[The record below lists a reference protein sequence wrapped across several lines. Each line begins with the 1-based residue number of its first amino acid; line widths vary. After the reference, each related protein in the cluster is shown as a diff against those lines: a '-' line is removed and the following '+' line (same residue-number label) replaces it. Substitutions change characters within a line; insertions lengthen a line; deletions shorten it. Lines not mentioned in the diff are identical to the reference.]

1 MSWLKENKIF
11 ILLTYINFIFI
22 LRLMKISY
30 KIEGFSY
37 VYITALFIG
46 ATLIYWFYH
55 SVLKRGLYKFLF
67 TLGIIVSLLVFFYF
81 KNGIVLNFI
90 NNDIIH
96 NFNTVNT
103 KLYNTIDTSFSEFK
117 AIFTIAVPLIILFN
131 MLLMTKGLPNNILIL
146 NLIIIL
152 LLWYTGY
159 TDDVKNYLFQYVFL
173 NLITYCVN
181 TYIKNSANMRKRG
194 IRVMLNSKKVSLYM
208 ILFCLAVAQFSI
220 IMPQNFGAKYSTS
233 IKSRFHNQFANDKE
247 TDELKGKKIRYDLS
261 YSGYDGNKNRLGGP
275 LTLNDLTAFKVKS
288 DKPYYLIGTIK
299 DYYDGSSWDQS
310 DKKYGYKDKGDKLAV
325 KSLDISKGYLMDSA
339 SSMTIYPQ
347 ELNTSTYFTPSYAVD
362 LSPEKGDV
370 FYDDIP
376 TFMNSSMTEKPY
388 TVKFMQISEV
398 GKLKLADMNTASKG
412 VGPIY
417 YSETYKKYLQLP
429 DNISP
434 AIYKLVYDITKD
446 SKNDLDKVKKIKDYL
461 SSNYTYSIKVS
472 NLPEGKEF
480 VDYFLFTEKKG
491 YCTYF
496 ASALTVMCRIAGV
509 PARYVEGF
517 NMTDRKDD
525 KGFYVV
531 SNENAHA
538 WTEVLFMENQQMG
551 IWYTVDA
558 VPDGPTLIREQKK
571 NEEKVDNTQN
581 STDVSGMNSN
591 VKRNGRDQNLDG
603 SEGAEVQKLSLKV
616 LILIYFISIILLI
629 TIARIIWSLIRKKKI
644 IDSKSIIP
652 LYLYSMRRLKTIG
665 IVKPDYLGDVE
676 FIQNVN
682 GKELRARLTIVSNL
696 AYEEFYGKKTALEF
710 DKKEFYNFIE
720 KHLKHRQNI
729 FIYFIKKYFYIDF
742 SAVLNF
748 FKVKIKSKGI

>member
-81 KNGIVLNFI
+81 KSGIVLNFI

-96 NFNTVNT
+96 NFNTINT

-117 AIFTIAVPLIILFN
+117 AVFAIAVPLIILFN

-146 NLIIIL
+146 NLTIIL

-261 YSGYDGNKNRLGGP
+261 YSGYDGNKNRLGGS

-310 DKKYGYKDKGDKLAV
+310 EKKYSYKDKGDKLTV
-325 KSLDISKGYLMDSA
+325 NSLDISKGYLMDSG

-362 LSPEKGDV
+362 LNPEKGDV

-376 TFMNSSMTEKPY
+376 TFMNSSMTQKPY
-388 TVKFMQISEV
+388 TVKFMQVSEV
-398 GKLKLADMNTASKG
+398 GKLKLADVNTASKG

-429 DNISP
+429 DNISS

-446 SKNDLDKVKKIKDYL
+446 SKNDLEKVKKIKDYL

-472 NLPEGKEF
+472 DLPEGKEF

-517 NMTDRKDD
+517 NMTERKDD
-525 KGFYVV
+525 KGLYVV

-558 VPDGPTLIREQKK
+558 VPDGPTLVREQKK
-571 NEEKVDNTQN
+571 NEEKVDNKED
-581 STDVSGMNSN
+581 SPDVSGMNSN
-591 VKRNGRDQNLDG
+591 IKRNGRDQNLDG
-603 SEGAEVQKLSLKV
+603 SEGSEIQKLSIKV
-616 LILIYFISIILLI
+616 LVLIYSISIILLI
-629 TIARIIWSLIRKKKI
+629 TIGRILWSLIRKRRI
-644 IDSKSIIP
+644 INSNSIIP

-676 FIQNVN
+676 FIQNVI

-696 AYEEFYGKKTALEF
+696 VYEEFYGKKTSLEF

-720 KHLKHRQNI
+720 KNLKRRQNI

-742 SAVLNF
+742 SAILKFV
-748 FKVKIKSKGI
+748 KVKIKSKGI

>member
-37 VYITALFIG
+37 VYITALFIS
-46 ATLIYWFYH
+46 AMLIYWFYH

-67 TLGIIVSLLVFFYF
+67 TLGIIISFLVFFYF
-81 KNGIVLNFI
+81 KSGIVLNFI
-90 NNDIIH
+90 NNDIVH
-96 NFNTVNT
+96 NLNTINT
-103 KLYNTIDTSFSEFK
+103 KLYNTIDTNFSEFK
-117 AIFTIAVPLIILFN
+117 AVFTIAVPIIILFN

-146 NLIIIL
+146 NLSIIL

-173 NLITYCVN
+173 NLITYSFN
-181 TYIKNSANMRKRG
+181 TYIKNSAKMRKRG

-247 TDELKGKKIRYDLS
+247 TEELRGKKLRYDLS
-261 YSGYDGNKNRLGGP
+261 YSGYDGNKNRLGGS
-275 LTLNDLTAFKVKS
+275 LTLNDLTVFKVKS

-310 DKKYGYKDKGDKLAV
+310 EKKYGYKDKGDKITLN
-325 KSLDISKGYLMDSA
+325 SLDISKGYLTDSE
-339 SSMTIYPQ
+339 SSLTIYPQ

-362 LSPEKGDV
+362 LNPEKGDV

-376 TFMNSSMTEKPY
+376 TFMNSGMIGKPY
-388 TVKFMQISEV
+388 TVKFMQISEA

-417 YSETYKKYLQLP
+417 YSDTYKKYLQLP

-434 AIYKLVYDITKD
+434 EIYKLVYDITKD
-446 SKNDLDKVKKIKDYL
+446 SKNDLEKVKKIKDYL
-461 SSNYTYSIKVS
+461 SKNYSYSIKVS
-472 NLPEGKEF
+472 DLPEGKEF

-517 NMTDRKDD
+517 NMTERKDD
-525 KGFYVV
+525 KGLYVV

-558 VPDGPTLIREQKK
+558 VPDGPSLVREQKK

-591 VKRNGRDQNLDG
+591 VKRNGRNQNLDG
-603 SEGAEVQKLSLKV
+603 SEGSEVQKLSLKV
-616 LILIYFISIILLI
+616 LVLIYFISIILLI
-629 TIARIIWSLIRKKKI
+629 VIARILWSLFRKKRI
-644 IDSKSIIP
+644 INSKSIIP

-696 AYEEFYGKKTALEF
+696 VYEEFYGKKTALEF

-729 FIYFIKKYFYIDF
+729 FIYFIRKYFYIDF
-742 SAVLNF
+742 SAILKF